1 MSVYQ
6 SEKIHYIR
14 YLPTEVCKG
23 TRPYG
28 QGASVF
34 DAGVLVVVGVVV
46 TVSWHSLPVSVTTTS
61 DPGGQS
67 D

>member
-6 SEKIHYIR
+6 SKKIHYIH

-28 QGASVF
+28 HGASVF
-34 DAGVLVVVGVVV
+34 DVGVLVVVGVVV
-46 TVSWHSLPVSVTTTS
+46 TVSWHFLPVSLTTTS
-61 DPGGQS
+61 DPGGQL